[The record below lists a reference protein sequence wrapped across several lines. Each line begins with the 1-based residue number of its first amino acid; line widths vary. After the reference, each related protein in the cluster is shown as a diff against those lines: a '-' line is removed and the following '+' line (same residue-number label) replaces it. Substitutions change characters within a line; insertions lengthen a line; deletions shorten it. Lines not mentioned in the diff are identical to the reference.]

1 MNMRSVKNNLLLTI
15 VLIPAGIMMIYPFL
29 WMLSATFKPSN
40 EIFALPPKLM
50 IHNFVLTNYALAFTS
65 TSMIQWFFNSLY
77 VTVIRVV
84 LSAMFCSLAGFA
96 FAKYQFRFKKFLF
109 VLMLSTMMVPFQS
122 ILIPLYIFMVQIG
135 WTDTYLALWVPW
147 MASAFGTF
155 LMRQYIVSI
164 PNELLYVARID
175 GAGEFRI
182 YIQIILPL
190 IRPVIGTLSIII
202 FLQQWRNYL
211 WPLIIINSNNKFTLP
226 LGIAN
231 MQSDLALS
239 LINWGTV
246 MVVAV
251 VITIP
256 VLVIFLIMQKQYMSG
271 LTMGAIKE

>member
-1 MNMRSVKNNLLLTI
+1 
-15 VLIPAGIMMIYPFL
+15 
-29 WMLSATFKPSN
+29 
-40 EIFALPPKLM
+40 
-50 IHNFVLTNYALAFTS
+50 
-65 TSMIQWFFNSLY
+65 
-77 VTVIRVV
+77 
-84 LSAMFCSLAGFA
+84 
-96 FAKYQFRFKKFLF
+96 
-109 VLMLSTMMVPFQS
+109 MLSTMMVPFQS